1 MDHSPGWEHE
11 AAYRLVDLYVRELTE
26 RKDKQM
32 LDLEGV
38 IEAYLYTLGRLRAS
52 EKEIERIAGEIRKDM
67 SASPESP
74 TKSGMKQAVGDKK
87 LSAGLLKA
95 LEGL

>member
-1 MDHSPGWEHE
+1 MDRTPEWEYDV
-11 AAYRLVDLYVRELTE
+11 AYKLVDLYVRELTE
-26 RKDKQM
+26 RRDKQM
-32 LDLEGV
+32 LNLEGV

-52 EKEIERIAGEIRKDM
+52 EKEIERITSEIRRDM
-67 SASPESP
+67 KEAPEP
-74 TKSGMKQAVGDKK
+74 PGKSGMKQAIGDKK